1 MAKSSWRPKKQA
13 RQNRVLNF
21 FWSFRF
27 FSLNKSSKHDTETR
41 QTRPQLH
48 FAPKIIKKR
57 LVVLENEL
65 VEVCS
70 LILKK
75 CKTVC
80 QNFICV
86 FIANSLR
93 RPLNEHYVHETRV
106 LFLYFFRISKQT
118 SINSFS
124 KATKCFLVIF
134 GAKWSWGLACL
145 VSVSCLLLL
154 FSRKKRKL
162 QKKFRTL
169 FYLACFSASMNFSLC
184 RPCPVMVSVWPKSPP

>member
-1 MAKSSWRPKKQA
+1 M
-13 RQNRVLNF
+13 
-21 FWSFRF
+21 
-27 FSLNKSSKHDTETR
+27 
-41 QTRPQLH
+41 
-48 FAPKIIKKR
+48 
-57 LVVLENEL
+57 
-65 VEVCS
+65 
-70 LILKK
+70 
-75 CKTVC
+75 
-80 QNFICV
+80 

-184 RPCPVMVSVWPKSPP
+184 RPAQLWLVYGQNRHHNSRNNGYYTIHHSRCTKHNLKTLYTKYEVIRGIISMSPLYN